1 MQNPNEDTEW
11 NDALRRHGILPQKE
25 GEVTED
31 QLITMVEETV
41 QRKTTGLNVVKAY
54 EDMTLD
60 ELEELEDEEDERVL
74 LQYRQQRIAEIQK
87 VQQAS
92 KFGDVREISAQDYVD
107 EVNKAG
113 KGIWVVLH
121 LYKSGIPL
129 CTLVNQYLS
138 QLAKKF
144 PCTKFLKSV
153 STTCIPNYPD
163 KHLPTIFVYFEED
176 MKKQFVGPLA
186 YGGMNLKVD
195 ELEWMLAEAGAV
207 KTELEDDPRKKHK
220 IQDFMTSSLRQAV
233 SRDSDSDVDD
243 DN

>member
-1 MQNPNEDTEW
+1 
-11 NDALRRHGILPQKE
+11 
-25 GEVTED
+25 
-31 QLITMVEETV
+31 MVEETV

-92 KFGDVREISAQDYVD
+92 KFGDVREISAQGYVD

-163 KHLPTIFVYFEED
+163 KHLPTIFVYYEED
-176 MKKQFVGPLA
+176 MKKQFVGPLV